1 MKTRNKPASYAL
13 FSRRKKLIYTGSAG
27 LDETKR
33 QKKKEEERGVRDRLI
48 DHYYERGDHR
58 TVPGKMD
65 LSKEVEF
72 FDVRYGKVYD
82 NRQTERELKQKL
94 KPKFNKK

>member
-1 MKTRNKPASYAL
+1 MKTRNRPARYAF

-27 LDETKR
+27 LER

-58 TVPGKMD
+58 TVPGKMG
-65 LSKEVEF
+65 LSKEAAF
-72 FDVRYGKVYD
+72 FDVQYGKSVYD

-94 KPKFNKK
+94 KPKFNVK